1 LPPKEPENISP
12 FKKDDNLKE
21 RLNFTQNGGKLI
33 IDVEYI
39 DERGNIPICLKILKN
54 VGNLRLVGET
64 GVGKTKMVH
73 KLAEMTKMP
82 LFEVVLTRDT
92 SRWDLISTDILREG
106 ETRIREG
113 IILLWL
119 KAPKGILYLDGFNYA
134 EPNIISLVE
143 SLADFRGSIWIS
155 ELQQTFTRSAEH
167 YLIISYNPSE
177 KSGYS
182 GTFLENIATIR
193 RFEGLVIDYLS
204 IPEETK
210 LIKSKCNN
218 DYEWARKWV
227 EIADK
232 SRNLYKDG
240 KLRTPL
246 TTGNLINYA
255 KLHSEGVA
263 DEDLLS
269 IAQSLFNEV
278 ERQTFQRLYEGIEPL
293 EFKTKK
299 TKEEK

>member
-1 LPPKEPENISP
+1 MTKKPEKTKS
-12 FKKDDNLKE
+12 D
-21 RLNFTQNGGKLI
+21 RLAYTQNGGKI
-33 IDVEYI
+33 IKGVEYI
-39 DERGNIPICLKILKN
+39 DEAKNIPLSEKILKN

-64 GVGKTKMVH
+64 GVGKTKLVH
-73 KLAEMTKMP
+73 RIAEVTKMP

-119 KAPKGILYLDGFNYA
+119 KAKQGILYLDGFNYA

-155 ELQQTFTRSAEH
+155 ELQATFKRSENH

-182 GTFLENIATIR
+182 GTFIENIATIR
-193 RFEGLVIDYLS
+193 RFEGIDVDYLT
-204 IPEETK
+204 IRAETK
-210 LIKSKCNN
+210 LIKAKCKN
-218 DYEWARKWV
+218 DYEFARKWV

-232 SRNLYKDG
+232 SRTLYKEG

-255 KLHSEGVA
+255 KLHLDGVHDQDILRVA
-263 DEDLLS
+263 S
-269 IAQSLFNEV
+269 SLFSET
-278 ERQTFQRLYEGIEPL
+278 ERQTFQRLFEEAKSL
-293 EFKTKK
+293 EMPNG
-299 TKEEK
+299 EED